1 MKAVESFTLDQVSQA
16 QTKGRN
22 WHISVLME
30 RSSVGCP
37 LPWEGVMAKR
47 IYGIDEFSCAAELG
61 DLSVSL

>member
-1 MKAVESFTLDQVSQA
+1 MLLMKAVESFTLDQVSQA

-37 LPWEGVMAKR
+37 LPPG
-47 IYGIDEFSCAAELG
+47 GG
-61 DLSVSL
+61 DGKEDLWH